1 MPLARLAASA
11 PGLRCLLQ
19 SQLAELALPASDTVE
34 KASESLERFECRITS
49 ESIADAAEELAKADY
64 QAPEALDGFAIS
76 AALTACELR
85 QKTAEARLAVTGSS
99 DSAKTPLDAEAAT
112 KGEAECDVLQRRARE
127 ARDLE
132 ETISKRC
139 PHRLSKAIQRLYS
152 QELAA
157 AESMVRFRRLA
168 QWQCVAGLVWRL
180 KSTLPFV
187 ALSSLLSMVLGAF
200 SSMRLHYQAAVI
212 NLAKDAVT
220 ASTGSSKTRP
230 PASIG
235 QTVGAMV
242 VSELII
248 QLAEFARGRLSLQGK
263 SKVIQEL
270 KVALFGAL
278 LRQDLEYLEQCDL
291 LQLRSLIG
299 SCGSTISQVVDFPA
313 TAVEASVRLGTVVLA
328 LSPAKSWPGGFF
340 DHNAAAEIYAQPAV
354 AWTGTGAS
362 GLERSPGFQGPDQE
376 LLVLAGEAACA
387 AHHAP
392 QTLFICR
399 VWPNQN
405 LKPPKLSSSDPVQ
418 PRSTVRGATLALRTG
433 EIG

>member
-19 SQLAELALPASDTVE
+19 SQLAELALPASDAVE

-230 PASIG
+230 PASVG

-313 TAVEASVRLGTVVLA
+313 TAVEASVRLGTAVLA
-328 LSPAKSWPGGFF
+328 LSRQNRGL
-340 DHNAAAEIYAQPAV
+340 AAFLIIMLPLRFMLSQLLH
-354 AWTGTGAS
+354 
-362 GLERSPGFQGPDQE
+362 GLEQGLQDSNALPDFRGQIKSCWSSLVRPPALRTMRLRRSSFSGSGPTKI
-376 LLVLAGEAACA
+376 L
-387 AHHAP
+387 
-392 QTLFICR
+392 
-399 VWPNQN
+399 N
-405 LKPPKLSSSDPVQ
+405 PKLSSSDPVQ
-418 PRSTVRGATLALRTG
+418 PRSTVRGAAAALRTG